1 MSTPPTTPRPEPTP
15 ERRLLR
21 RRTADRAAA
30 RLHEAMSEGLTRRV
44 TARYLDY
51 RVTRCWEYPF
61 LRRVLHQA
69 PPIAA
74 SGDPA
79 AVRVSRT
86 PRGNLCV
93 IRLHG
98 PDWSLILTPG
108 RPLPG
113 FLLAVEDY
121 GHLYDGQPRIW
132 RIDPGRYQS
141 NVAAMNLAILAALD
155 TPAPLT
161 QHDRKEP
168 S

>member
-1 MSTPPTTPRPEPTP
+1 MSSTPIPARPEPTP

-51 RVTRCWEYPF
+51 RVTRFDDYPF
-61 LRRVLHQA
+61 LGRVLAQA
-69 PPIAA
+69 SAVA
-74 SGDPA
+74 EAGDPA

-98 PDWSLILTPG
+98 PDWSLVLTPG
-108 RPLPG
+108 RPFPG
-113 FLLAVEDY
+113 MLLAIEDY
-121 GHLYDGQPRIW
+121 SHLDGGQPTVW
-132 RIDPGRYQS
+132 RLNPYRFEKRVI
-141 NVAAMNLAILAALD
+141 AMNLAILAALD
-155 TPAPLT
+155 TPAQHT
-161 QHDRKEP
+161 QHHREP
-168 S
+168 Q